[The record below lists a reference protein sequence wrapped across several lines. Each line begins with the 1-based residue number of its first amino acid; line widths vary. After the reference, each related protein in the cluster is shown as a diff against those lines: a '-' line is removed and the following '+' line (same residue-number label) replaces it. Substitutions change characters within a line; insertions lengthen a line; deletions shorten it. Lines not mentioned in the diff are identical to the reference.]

1 MAITYNA
8 IVSVSLTASQASVNL
23 GSIPSNYTDLVLV
36 VTGKTT
42 SADQLLC
49 RINNDTG
56 SNYSRTTLGANGSIT
71 QSTRAANDSRG
82 VTGTYGYFE
91 TTVGYI
97 NTLFIN
103 NYSNTTS
110 YKQILSRSGNGAN
123 GVSAVA
129 NLWRSTSAVN
139 TINLYTDSGY
149 SFDVGTTFNLY
160 GILAA

>member
-8 IVSVSLTASQASVNL
+8 IVSVSLTASQASVIL
-23 GSIPSNYTDLVLV
+23 DSIPSNYTDLVLV

-42 SADQLLC
+42 SADQLLV
-49 RINNDTG
+49 RLNNDSG
-56 SNYSRTTLGANGSIT
+56 NNYSRTTLGADGTST
-71 QSTRAANDSRG
+71 QSTRGTNDIRA
-82 VTGTYGYFE
+82 VTGTYGYFG

-110 YKQILSRSGNGAN
+110 YKQILSRTGNGAT
-123 GVSAVA
+123 GVSAIA
-129 NLWRSTSAVN
+129 NLWRSTAAVS
-139 TINLYTDSGY
+139 TLNLYTDGGY

>member
-23 GSIPSNYTDLVLV
+23 GSIPSTYTDLVLV

-42 SADQLLC
+42 TADSLIC
-49 RINNDTG
+49 RINKDTG
-56 SNYSRTTLGANGSIT
+56 SNYSRTTLGADGTSS
-71 QSTRAANDSRG
+71 QSTRATNDSRA
-82 VTGTYGYFE
+82 VVGTYGYLG

-103 NYSNTTS
+103 NYSSTTS
-110 YKQILSRSGNGAN
+110 YKQILNKTGNGAN

-129 NLWRSTSAVN
+129 NLWRSTSAVS
-139 TINLYTDSGY
+139 TITLYTDSGY